1 MGPRPPDWDFL
12 QSLTPGNLEE
22 DDAEKV
28 KMMNQTMTMY
38 MFKIFSRF
46 SSNFA
51 SGPQRMMIVT

>member
-28 KMMNQTMTMY
+28 KMLNQTMSFMRIY
-38 MFKIFSRF
+38 LRF

-51 SGPQRMMIVT
+51 SGPQKMMIVT